1 MEQQSGRRH
10 SVAFS
15 SSEFTR
21 NYPSPKLH
29 ASLSTG
35 GYFNFFWH
43 FKLSDFFPLIF
54 YFYFLEV

>member
-35 GYFNFFWH
+35 GYFNFFGI
-43 FKLSDFFPLIF
+43 LNYLTFFH
-54 YFYFLEV
+54 

>member
-29 ASLSTG
+29 APLSTG
-35 GYFNFFWH
+35 GYLNFFGILDS
-43 FKLSDFFPLIF
+43 LSRLFFTNF
-54 YFYFLEV
+54 FLRCD

>member
-29 ASLSTG
+29 APLSTG
-35 GYFNFFWH
+35 GYLNFFGILDS
-43 FKLSDFFPLIF
+43 LS
-54 YFYFLEV
+54 